1 MAFWLRIGVVYN
13 GVLSFMDIALFSYYA
28 FVFKGSAL
36 ELGVISAA
44 WSIVYILANL
54 TLGGLADRGSNKT
67 LAFISMASSILMMI
81 AFSMHTKL
89 WVSIAYMLHALAT
102 TSISLAL
109 SVSVLELIDSYSWN
123 TANAMLRI
131 GTYASRGLLL
141 IAFSYTLGTKGL
153 SPYMYLSVAMGILTF
168 ISLPSIGLAIER
180 KLYRFTRAIDELVH
194 KASSWALFSVSS
206 MNPSAIQLIE
216 KTGHE
221 SRNGLSPGRILLAIL
236 LVVALGDY
244 VFVVFTSLLAT
255 KLAYTSYLIFM
266 GAVAFIIGPLMYLI
280 GKLWLGSRVPVALL
294 VMFRGL
300 FFILFLERVD
310 TPLEGAVFMLVSST
324 LYAIIELLLYSMY
337 IQETTGYRTN
347 MFFVSR
353 ETGSIIGSLLGGYLW
368 RNAQGLYIPL
378 AVIILVATLLSLVGG
393 RKAEL

>member
-1 MAFWLRIGVVYN
+1 
-13 GVLSFMDIALFSYYA
+13 
-28 FVFKGSAL
+28 
-36 ELGVISAA
+36 
-44 WSIVYILANL
+44 
-54 TLGGLADRGSNKT
+54 
-67 LAFISMASSILMMI
+67 MASSILMMI

-131 GTYASRGLLL
+131 GTDASRGLLL

-180 KLYRFTRAIDELVH
+180 KLYSFTRAIDDLVH
-194 KASSWALFSVSS
+194 RASSWALFSVSS

-216 KTGHE
+216 KAGHE
-221 SRNGLSPGRILLAIL
+221 SRNGVSPGKILLAIL
-236 LVVALGDY
+236 LVVALGGY
-244 VFVVFTSLLAT
+244 VFVVFTSLLVT

-280 GKLWLGSRVPVALL
+280 RKLSMGSRVLVALL

-324 LYAIIELLLYSMY
+324 LYASIELFLFSMY

-353 ETGSIIGSLLGGYLW
+353 EIGSIIGSLLGGYLW

-393 RKAEL
+393 RKSEL